1 MSADRVPVP
10 DVVVHHFAT
19 HIDDRGS
26 LTEIFRSS
34 WGGVP
39 IRQWTAMSLGAG
51 VIRGP
56 SVHRRHSDA
65 VIALTGVLQI
75 GLRDLREKSP
85 AFRQTS
91 RLTLPGLQP
100 MVVFIPPGVMHT
112 FYAATEPTLVLVYD
126 AGGPSPELF
135 PVGYLDFDLCIRVAR
150 CGWIIEAS
158 SQSLVRHKSHQSTSD
173 AVRSYTGWRNR
184 RLVGGIPIGSAS
196 VRAGRRGTRC
206 AAGSWLARP
215 GFGPSRRRPART
227 RPP

>member
-1 MSADRVPVP
+1 MSADRVPIP
-10 DVVVHHFAT
+10 DVVVHHLTT

-39 IRQWTAMSLGAG
+39 IRQWTAMSLGAR

-75 GLRDLREKSP
+75 GLRDLRESSP

-112 FYAATEPTLVLVYD
+112 FYAATEPTLVLVGTTHEYDPEDDIRCRWQD
-126 AGGPSPELF
+126 AGLDLDESV
-135 PVGYLDFDLCIRVAR
+135 VGTNDSRALSLDDVIAAL
-150 CGWIIEAS
+150 
-158 SQSLVRHKSHQSTSD
+158 
-173 AVRSYTGWRNR
+173 RSGN
-184 RLVGGIPIGSAS
+184 
-196 VRAGRRGTRC
+196 
-206 AAGSWLARP
+206 
-215 GFGPSRRRPART
+215 
-227 RPP
+227 